1 VILTASSAA
10 AQAAL
15 IDSAAFHLARAST
28 YVIINIYS
36 IKMAAVFMFSTSTV
50 IIYTA
55 IVPRWIAVLGFGLAL
70 FLLVGSYFLSWSVI
84 VLPVWVMVISVYI
97 LMHNMRGTGRAPVR
111 TN

>member
-1 VILTASSAA
+1 
-10 AQAAL
+10 
-15 IDSAAFHLARAST
+15 
-28 YVIINIYS
+28 
-36 IKMAAVFMFSTSTV
+36 
-50 IIYTA
+50 
-55 IVPRWIAVLGFGLAL
+55 VLGFGLAL